1 MRYASLADWLGWLEQ
16 SHPKEI
22 DLGLDRIRQVAAR
35 LDLLAPHAKVITVAG
50 TNGKGSCV
58 TATAGLLHAANF
70 NVGIYT
76 SPHLLHY
83 AERIQINGKPVADEL
98 ICVAFEKIADACE
111 SSAEGYLFAKGSAE
125 ISLTY
130 FEYGT
135 LAALEIF
142 KQKNVDYIVL
152 EVGLGGRLDAVNII
166 DADVAVITS
175 IAIDH
180 QDWLGDNREVIGRE
194 KAGILREQ
202 QLFVC
207 ADHNP
212 PQSIVDLS
220 TQLKTKAHFIEHDFS
235 FSAHG
240 QSWLWNGKT
249 ATGDDVH
256 LPVMRAPH
264 LPLPSMAAA
273 LQTVQLLNI
282 ELTPEQ
288 IEQALLNLTLAGR
301 FQKIVYQG
309 REFILDV
316 AHNPAATEYF
326 AKRLVADPV
335 VGKTFAIAAMMSD
348 KDRTASLAN
357 VVGLVDEW
365 FLLDLVNIPR
375 AASAQALTENL
386 LSLNAKVKQSG
397 DINTLMDAA
406 LAQAQPQD
414 RILVFGSFFTVAAAL
429 VFLLLPADSL
439 ASRGS
444 Q

>member
-1 MRYASLADWLGWLEQ
+1 MRFSSLVDWLGWLEQ

-22 DLGLDRIRQVAAR
+22 DLGLDRIRQVAER
-35 LDLLAPHAKVITVAG
+35 LDLLSPRAKVITVAG

-58 TATAGLLHAANF
+58 TAAAGLLRTAGF
-70 NVGIYT
+70 SVGVYT

-98 ICVAFEKIADACE
+98 ICAAFEFIANA
-111 SSAEGYLFAKGSAE
+111 AAE

-135 LAALEIF
+135 LAALVIC
-142 KQKNVDYIVL
+142 KQQDVDYIVL

-180 QDWLGDNREVIGRE
+180 QDWLGDNREDIGRE

-202 QLFVC
+202 QLFIC
-207 ADHNP
+207 ADPNP
-212 PQSIVDLS
+212 PQTILVLAK
-220 TQLKTKAHFIEHDFS
+220 QLNTSAHFIERDFS
-235 FSAHG
+235 FGVQG
-240 QSWLWNGKT
+240 QSWLWHGKT

-256 LPVMRAPH
+256 LPSMRAPH

-273 LQTVQLLNI
+273 LQVVQLLNI
-282 ELTPEQ
+282 ELTAEQ
-288 IEQALLNLTLAGR
+288 IEQCLLNLVLAGR
-301 FQKIVYQG
+301 FQKLVFQG

-326 AKRLVADPV
+326 TKRLRAEPV
-335 VGKTFAIAAMMSD
+335 TGKTFAIVAMMSD
-348 KDRTASLAN
+348 KDRSASLAN
-357 VVGLVDEW
+357 LAGLVDEW
-365 FLLDLVNIPR
+365 YLLDLADIPR
-375 AASAQALTENL
+375 AATPIALAENL
-386 LSLNAKVKQSG
+386 AVFNLQVKATG
-397 DINTLMDAA
+397 DIQNLMREI
-406 LAQAQPQD
+406 LTHAQPQD

-429 VFLLLPADSL
+429 AYVQADSQV
-439 ASRGS
+439 SRGF

>member
-1 MRYASLADWLGWLEQ
+1 MRFTSLAEWLGWLEQ

-22 DLGLDRIRQVAAR
+22 DLGLDRIRQIAAR
-35 LDLLAPHAKVITVAG
+35 LDLLKPGAKVVTVAG

-58 TATAGLLHAANF
+58 TAIAGLLHAANV
-70 NVGIYT
+70 NVGVYT

-98 ICVAFEKIADACE
+98 ICAAFEKIADACE
-111 SSAEGYLFAKGSAE
+111 ASINNPEK

-135 LAALEIF
+135 LAALDIF
-142 KQKNVDYIVL
+142 KQQNVDYMVL

-207 ADHNP
+207 ADQSP
-212 PQSIVDLS
+212 PQSILDIAAKLN
-220 TQLKTKAHFIEHDFS
+220 TKAYFIDRDFS
-235 FSAHG
+235 FSVEEKYW
-240 QSWLWNGKT
+240 QWQGKT
-249 ATGDDVH
+249 KSGGALSLEKMQT
-256 LPVMRAPH
+256 PH

-273 LQTVQLLNI
+273 VQVIQLLEVGI
-282 ELTPEQ
+282 TSTEAEQ
-288 IEQALLNLTLAGR
+288 TLLALNLPGR
-301 FQKIVYQG
+301 FQKIIYQE

-326 AKRLVADPV
+326 SKRLSAEPV
-335 VGKTFAIAAMMSD
+335 VGKTFAIVAMMSD
-348 KDRTASLAN
+348 KDRIASLAN
-357 VVGLVDEW
+357 LVNLVDEW

-375 AASAQALTENL
+375 AASIEALTENL
-386 LSLNAKVKQSG
+386 VSLNATVKQSG
-397 DINTLMDAA
+397 SIHQLIDNLLVQT
-406 LAQAQPQD
+406 QAQD

-429 VFLLLPADSL
+429 AYLQADSQ

>member
-1 MRYASLADWLGWLEQ
+1 MRFSSLAEWLGWLEQ

-22 DLGLDRIRQVAAR
+22 DLGLARIRQVAER
-35 LDLLAPHAKVITVAG
+35 LDLLKPRAKVITVAG

-58 TATAGLLHAANF
+58 TAAASLLHAAKF
-70 NVGIYT
+70 SVGVYT

-83 AERIQINGKPVADEL
+83 AERIQVNGKPVADDL
-98 ICVAFEKIADACE
+98 ICAAFEIIADA
-111 SSAEGYLFAKGSAE
+111 AAE

-135 LAALEIF
+135 LAALVIF
-142 KQKNVDYIVL
+142 KQQDVDFIVL

-166 DADVAVITS
+166 DADIAVITS

-207 ADHNP
+207 ADQNP
-212 PQSIVDLS
+212 PQSILDLS
-220 TQLKTKAHFIEHDFS
+220 SGLKTKAYFIDREFS
-235 FSAHG
+235 FNQHEKNWQWQGKMA
-240 QSWLWNGKT
+240 NGDPT
-249 ATGDDVH
+249 QLTE
-256 LPVMRAPH
+256 MRAPH
-264 LPLPSMAAA
+264 LPLPSLAAA
-273 LQTVQLLNI
+273 LQVIQLLKI

-288 IEQALLNLTLAGR
+288 IEYALLNINLAGR
-301 FQKIVYQG
+301 FQKLVYQG

-326 AKRLVADPV
+326 AKRLGADRV
-335 VGKTFAIAAMMSD
+335 TGKTFAIVAMMSD
-348 KDRTASLAN
+348 KDRIASLAN
-357 VVGLVDEW
+357 LVGLVDEW
-365 FLLDLVNIPR
+365 LLLDLKNIPR
-375 AASAQALTENL
+375 AATIAALTENL
-386 LSLNAKVKQSG
+386 LSLDAHVTQSG
-397 DINTLMDAA
+397 DIGA
-406 LAQAQPQD
+406 LINELLVKTQAQD

-429 VFLLLPADSL
+429 AYLQADSH
-439 ASRGS
+439 ASRGY

>member
-1 MRYASLADWLGWLEQ
+1 MRFTSLADWLGWLEQ

-22 DLGLDRIRQVAAR
+22 DLGLDRIRQIAAR
-35 LDLLAPHAKVITVAG
+35 LDLLQPCAKVITVAG

-70 NVGIYT
+70 NVGVYT

-83 AERIQINGKPVADEL
+83 AERIQINNKPVADEL
-98 ICVAFEKIADACE
+98 ICAAFEKIADACGLSTE
-111 SSAEGYLFAKGSAE
+111 GSAE

-142 KQKNVDYIVL
+142 KQQNVDYMVL

-194 KAGILREQ
+194 KAGILRQ
-202 QLFVC
+202 HQLFVC

-212 PQSIVDLS
+212 PQSILDIAAKL
-220 TQLKTKAHFIEHDFS
+220 QTKSYFIDREFS
-235 FSAHG
+235 FGVEEKNWHW
-240 QSWLWNGKT
+240 QGKT
-249 ATGDDVH
+249 NSGGTISFE
-256 LPVMRAPH
+256 VMQTPH

-273 LQTVQLLNI
+273 LQVLQLLGVGI
-282 ELTPEQ
+282 TSAEA
-288 IEQALLNLTLAGR
+288 EQALINLHLPGR
-301 FQKIVYQG
+301 FQKLVYQG

-326 AKRLVADPV
+326 SKRLAAEPVA
-335 VGKTFAIAAMMSD
+335 GKTFAIVAMMSD
-348 KDRTASLAN
+348 KDRAASLAN
-357 VVGLVDEW
+357 LVSIVDEW
-365 FLLDLVNIPR
+365 YLLDLANIPR
-375 AASAQALTENL
+375 AASVEALTENL
-386 LSLNAKVKQSG
+386 VSLAATIKQSG
-397 DINTLMDAA
+397 NIYQLMDS
-406 LAQAQPQD
+406 LLTRTQSQD
-414 RILVFGSFFTVAAAL
+414 RIVVFGSFFTVAAAL
-429 VFLLLPADSL
+429 AYLQADSQ

-444 Q
+444 L

>member
-1 MRYASLADWLGWLEQ
+1 MRFPSLADWLGWLEQ

-58 TATAGLLHAANF
+58 TATAGLLQSANF
-70 NVGIYT
+70 NVGVYT

-83 AERIQINGKPVADEL
+83 AERIQLNGKPVADEL
-98 ICVAFEKIADACE
+98 ICAAFEKIADACE
-111 SSAEGYLFAKGSAE
+111 SSVNDFTQ

-142 KQKNVDYIVL
+142 KQHHVDYMVL

-166 DADVAVITS
+166 DADVALITS

-207 ADHNP
+207 ADQDP
-212 PQSIVDLS
+212 PQSIVDLA
-220 TQLKTKAHFIEHDFS
+220 TQLDTKAYFIERDFS
-235 FSAHG
+235 FSLREKYW
-240 QSWLWNGKT
+240 QWQGKS
-249 ATGDDVH
+249 AQDNPIQ
-256 LPVMRAPH
+256 LPDMRAPH
-264 LPLPSMAAA
+264 LPLPSVAAA
-273 LQTVQLLNI
+273 LQAIQLLGV

-288 IEQALLNLTLAGR
+288 IEQTLLNLRLAGR
-301 FQKIVYQG
+301 FQKIAYQG

-326 AKRLVADPV
+326 AKRLAAESVL
-335 VGKTFAIAAMMSD
+335 GKTFAITAMMSD
-348 KDRTASLAN
+348 KDRVASLAN
-357 VVGLVDEW
+357 LVDLVDEW
-365 FLLDLVNIPR
+365 FLLDLSAIPR
-375 AASAQALTENL
+375 AASTQALSENL
-386 LSLNAKVKQSG
+386 LSLNAKVTQSG
-397 DINTLMDAA
+397 DMSCLMRDV
-406 LAQAQPQD
+406 LAQAQAQD

-429 VFLLLPADSL
+429 AFLLPADSHAL
-439 ASRGS
+439 RGS
-444 Q
+444 L

>member
-1 MRYASLADWLGWLEQ
+1 MRFSSLAEWLGWLEQ

-35 LDLLAPHAKVITVAG
+35 LDLLNPRAKVITVAG

-58 TATAGLLHAANF
+58 TATAGLLHAAKF
-70 NVGIYT
+70 SVGVYT

-83 AERIQINGKPVADEL
+83 AERIQINGKPVADDL
-98 ICVAFEKIADACE
+98 ICAAFDLIANA
-111 SSAEGYLFAKGSAE
+111 AAE

-135 LAALEIF
+135 LAALVIF
-142 KQKNVDYIVL
+142 EQQDVDFIVL

-166 DADVAVITS
+166 DADIAVITS
-175 IAIDH
+175 IALDH

-207 ADHNP
+207 ADQNP
-212 PQSIVDLS
+212 PQSIIDLS
-220 TQLKTKAHFIEHDFS
+220 SQLNTKAYFIECEFS
-235 FSAHG
+235 FNQREKNWQWQG
-240 QSWLWNGKT
+240 TTLNGN
-249 ATGDDVH
+249 VIQ
-256 LPVMRAPH
+256 LPEMRAPH
-264 LPLPSMAAA
+264 LPLPSLAAA
-273 LQTVQLLNI
+273 LQVIQLLKI

-288 IEQALLNLTLAGR
+288 IEQALLNVNLAGR
-301 FQKIVYQG
+301 FQKIVYQE

-326 AKRLVADPV
+326 AKRLNADPV
-335 VGKTFAIAAMMSD
+335 TGKTFAIVAMMSD
-348 KDRTASLAN
+348 KDRIASLAN
-357 VVGLVDEW
+357 LVDLVDEW
-365 FLLDLVNIPR
+365 FLLDLKNIPR
-375 AASAQALTENL
+375 AASVAALTENL
-386 LSLNAKVKQSG
+386 LSLGAQVSYSG
-397 DINTLMDAA
+397 DIDA
-406 LAQAQPQD
+406 LIGELLVKTQPQD

-429 VFLLLPADSL
+429 AYLQADSH

>member
-1 MRYASLADWLGWLEQ
+1 MRFTSLADWLGWLEQ

-35 LDLLAPHAKVITVAG
+35 LNLLKPNAKVVTVAG

-58 TATAGLLHAANF
+58 TATAGLLQAANF

-83 AERIQINGKPVADEL
+83 AERIQINGKPVADKL
-98 ICVAFEKIADACE
+98 VCAAFEKIADACTASE
-111 SSAEGYLFAKGSAE
+111 NIPA

-142 KQKNVDYIVL
+142 KQNNVDYMVL

-166 DADVAVITS
+166 DADVAIITS

-180 QDWLGDNREVIGRE
+180 QDWLGDNSEVIGRE

-202 QLFVC
+202 QVFVC
-207 ADHNP
+207 ADPNP
-212 PQSIVDLS
+212 PQSILDLAQ
-220 TQLKTKAHFIEHDFS
+220 QLKTNAHFIGHEFS
-235 FSAHG
+235 FSTQG
-240 QSWLWNGKT
+240 QSWLWHGRS

-256 LPVMRAPH
+256 LPAMRAPH

-273 LQTVQLLNI
+273 LQAVELFSI
-282 ELTPEQ
+282 ELAPEL
-288 IEQALLNLTLAGR
+288 IEKTLLNLTLAGR
-301 FQKIVYQG
+301 FQKLVYQE

-326 AKRLVADPV
+326 SKRLAAEPIA
-335 VGKTFAIAAMMSD
+335 GKTFAIVAMMSD
-348 KDRTASLAN
+348 KDRVASLAN
-357 VVGLVDEW
+357 LVGIVDEW
-365 FLLDLVNIPR
+365 FVLDLGNIPR
-375 AASAQALTENL
+375 AASIEALTENL
-386 LSLNAKVKQSG
+386 VSLNATVKQSG
-397 DINTLMDAA
+397 DIHQLIANLLT
-406 LAQAQPQD
+406 QAQPQD

-429 VFLLLPADSL
+429 GFLLASDSP

>member
-1 MRYASLADWLGWLEQ
+1 MRFSSLADWLGWLEQ

-22 DLGLDRIRQVAAR
+22 DLGLDRIRQVAER
-35 LDLLAPHAKVITVAG
+35 LDLLKPRAKVITVAG

-58 TATAGLLHAANF
+58 TATAGLLQAAGF
-70 NVGIYT
+70 SAGVYT

-98 ICVAFEKIADACE
+98 ICAAFEIIADACS
-111 SSAEGYLFAKGSAE
+111 SSADAGGLSAEGSAE

-135 LAALEIF
+135 LAALVIF
-142 KQKNVDYIVL
+142 KQQDVDYMVL

-180 QDWLGDNREVIGRE
+180 QDWLGDNREDIGRE

-202 QLFVC
+202 QSFVC
-207 ADHNP
+207 ADPNP
-212 PQSIVDLS
+212 PQTILALAK
-220 TQLKTKAHFIEHDFS
+220 QLNTNAHFIEHDFS
-235 FSAHG
+235 FGVQG
-240 QSWLWNGKT
+240 QSWLWHGKT

-256 LPVMRAPH
+256 LPSMRAPH

-273 LQTVQLLNI
+273 LQAMQLLNI
-282 ELTPEQ
+282 ELTAEQ
-288 IEQALLNLTLAGR
+288 IEQCLLNLVLAGR
-301 FQKIVYQG
+301 FQKLVFQG

-326 AKRLVADPV
+326 AKRLRAEPVA
-335 VGKTFAIAAMMSD
+335 GKTFAIVAMMSD
-348 KDRTASLAN
+348 KDRSASLAN
-357 VVGLVDEW
+357 LACLVNEW
-365 FLLDLVNIPR
+365 YLLDLADVPR
-375 AASAQALTENL
+375 AATPMALAENL
-386 LSLNAKVKQSG
+386 AVFNLQAKATG
-397 DINTLMDAA
+397 DIQNLMREI
-406 LAQAQPQD
+406 LTHAQPQD

-429 VFLLLPADSL
+429 AYMQADSQV
-439 ASRGS
+439 SRGF

>member
-1 MRYASLADWLGWLEQ
+1 MRFTSLADWLGWLEQ

-35 LDLLAPHAKVITVAG
+35 LDLLQPCAKVITVAG

-58 TATAGLLHAANF
+58 TATAGLLRAANF
-70 NVGIYT
+70 NVGVYT

-83 AERIQINGKPVADEL
+83 AERIQINNKPAADEL
-98 ICVAFEKIADACE
+98 ICAAFEKIADACSLSTE
-111 SSAEGYLFAKGSAE
+111 GSAE

-142 KQKNVDYIVL
+142 KQQNVDYIVL

-194 KAGILREQ
+194 KAGILRQ
-202 QLFVC
+202 HQLFVC

-212 PQSIVDLS
+212 PQSILDIAAE
-220 TQLKTKAHFIEHDFS
+220 LKTQSYFIGREFS
-235 FSAHG
+235 FSVEEKNWYW
-240 QSWLWNGKT
+240 QGKAKSGGAIFFEEMQT
-249 ATGDDVH
+249 
-256 LPVMRAPH
+256 PH

-273 LQTVQLLNI
+273 LQVVQLLGI
-282 ELTPEQ
+282 GITSAEAG
-288 IEQALLNLTLAGR
+288 QALINLHLPGR
-301 FQKIVYQG
+301 FQKLVYQG

-326 AKRLVADPV
+326 SKRLAAEPVA
-335 VGKTFAIAAMMSD
+335 GKTFAIVAMMSD

-357 VVGLVDEW
+357 LVSIVDEW
-365 FLLDLVNIPR
+365 YLLDLANIPR
-375 AASAQALTENL
+375 AASVEALTENL
-386 LSLNAKVKQSG
+386 VSLAATIKQSG
-397 DINTLMDAA
+397 NIHQLMDS
-406 LAQAQPQD
+406 LLIRTQSQD
-414 RILVFGSFFTVAAAL
+414 RIVVFGSFFTVAAAL
-429 VFLLLPADSL
+429 AYLQADSQ

-444 Q
+444 L

>member
-1 MRYASLADWLGWLEQ
+1 MRFTSLADWLGWLEQ

-22 DLGLDRIRQVAAR
+22 DLGLVRIRQVAER
-35 LDLLAPHAKVITVAG
+35 LDLLNPRANVITVAG

-58 TATAGLLHAANF
+58 TATAGLLQTAGF
-70 NVGIYT
+70 SVGVYT

-98 ICVAFEKIADACE
+98 ICAAFDIIATA
-111 SSAEGYLFAKGSAE
+111 ATE

-135 LAALEIF
+135 LAALVIF
-142 KQKNVDYIVL
+142 KQQDVDYMVL

-180 QDWLGDNREVIGRE
+180 QDWLGDNREDIGRE

-207 ADHNP
+207 ADQNP
-212 PQSIVDLS
+212 PQTIAALAK
-220 TQLKTKAHFIEHDFS
+220 QLNTNAHFIGRDFS
-235 FSAHG
+235 FTTQA
-240 QSWLWNGKT
+240 QSWQWQGKT
-249 ATGDDVH
+249 ATGEVIH
-256 LPVMRAPH
+256 LPSMRTPH

-273 LQTVQLLNI
+273 LQAVQLLNI
-282 ELTPEQ
+282 ELTSEQ
-288 IEQALLNLTLAGR
+288 IEQCLLNLVLAGR
-301 FQKIVYQG
+301 FQKLVYQE
-309 REFILDV
+309 RHFILDV

-326 AKRLVADPV
+326 AARLRAEPAA
-335 VGKTFAIAAMMSD
+335 GKTFAIVAMMSD
-348 KDRTASLAN
+348 KDRITSLTNLA
-357 VVGLVDEW
+357 GLVSEW
-365 FLLDLVNIPR
+365 YLLDLADIPR
-375 AASAQALTENL
+375 AATPNALAENL
-386 LSLNAKVKQSG
+386 AEFNVQAKSSG
-397 DINTLMDAA
+397 DINTLMREI
-406 LAQAQPQD
+406 LAHAQPQD

-429 VFLLLPADSL
+429 TYLQADSQV
-439 ASRGS
+439 SRGS